1 MAGIL
6 LAWKTFL
13 SLRSRLDDGSVVLCS
28 LTGIRQLL
36 GREILSVVLFL
47 FFEEEG
53 SGKWEN
59 RYHSHPSNH
68 LFLLPETLTLTL
80 TANEKW
86 VPLWRKMYAW
96 NMEHN
101 SRRKQKCMPFHY
113 SLYIY
118 FLTKHRK
125 IHQRLI
131 VYPSR
136 WNFSYSFILANIF
149 FILHSICV
157 AVVFFLSCV
166 VKLFH
171 FRPFRLFH
179 FFTFN
184 ANRKKK
190 RKQNQ
195 I

>member
-1 MAGIL
+1 MMVALRCVHWPAFDNYWAG
-6 LAWKTFL
+6 KYC
-13 SLRSRLDDGSVVLCS
+13 RLFC
-28 LTGIRQLL
+28 
-36 GREILSVVLFL
+36 FC

-59 RYHSHPSNH
+59 RYHSLPSNH

-149 FILHSICV
+149 FFSPFNVCCCFFSSFLRREIVSLSTIS
-157 AVVFFLSCV
+157 AVP
-166 VKLFH
+166 LFH
-171 FRPFRLFH
+171 FQCEE
-179 FFTFN
+179 
-184 ANRKKK
+184 KKK
-190 RKQNQ
+190 RENRIKFN
-195 I
+195 